1 MTVLEMHIAVRQRVD
16 RINSIRNDQLRPEEV
31 DLELNKEMLRF
42 INIRY
47 GRNNIYGKGFE
58 ESQKRIDELRNLLVE
73 YTDSVI
79 FKEEL
84 VNGRIWTDMFRLP
97 SDYMYLVNQRSS
109 IYLDD
114 CKKMGFTLQPLPN
127 ILYFTFR
134 LDQLLVQSG
143 SYLAGIRLQNT
154 VLGTAPT
161 SQATVWEPS
170 SSLLTSGFVPNS
182 FPQANQAVINDILSN
197 PGNGFQIFWQSFGP
211 IDVPG
216 EFIVVVD
223 MNAHPWFEWDA
234 SIGTP
239 TPLVS
244 YDTLNNQVFQSAPK
258 IMDRSAMTKR
268 IPTSQTAKIT
278 QVLNRFSQQDDIFR
292 LLDDP
297 FNTTNEREP
306 LTTMRDNFIDVYS
319 SAVFMIDQVKI
330 TYIRKPLPI
339 SLSLGYDC
347 ELPEHVHEDIVA
359 MTANAILEGTKDPR
373 YQTHTVETSNKE

>member
-1 MTVLEMHIAVRQRVD
+1 MNVLEMHIAVRQRVD
-16 RINSIRNDQLRPEEV
+16 RINSMRNDQLRTEEI

-84 VNGRIWTDMFRLP
+84 VNGRIWVDSFRLP
-97 SDYMYLVNQRSS
+97 SDYMYLVNQRSA
-109 IYLDD
+109 INLDK
-114 CKKMGFTLQPLPN
+114 CRPMGFTLEPLPN

-134 LDQLLVQSG
+134 LDQLLVQNG
-143 SYLAGIRLQNT
+143 SYLAGIRMQNT

-161 SQATVWEPS
+161 NQALVWEPS
-170 SSLLTSGFVPNS
+170 SSLLTSGFVPSS
-182 FPQANQAVINDILSN
+182 FPQANNAVINDILNN
-197 PGNGFQIFWQSFGP
+197 PGNGFNIYWQSFGP

-216 EFIVVVD
+216 EFIVTVD
-223 MNAHPWFEWDA
+223 MDAHPWFEWDA
-234 SIGTP
+234 SISTP

-244 YDTLNNQVFQSAPK
+244 YDSTNTQVFQSVPK
-258 IMDRSAMTKR
+258 IMDRSNVQRR
-268 IPTSQTAKIT
+268 IPTSSTAIIT
-278 QVLNRFSQQDDIFR
+278 QVLNRFAQQDDIFR
-292 LLDDP
+292 MLDDP
-297 FNTTNEREP
+297 FNTTTEREP
-306 LTTMRDNFIDVYS
+306 LTTMRDTFIDVYT
-319 SAVFMIDQVKI
+319 SAVFIISALKI

-359 MTANAILEGTKDPR
+359 MVANAILEGTSDPR
-373 YQTHTVETSNKE
+373 YRTHMNELANKE